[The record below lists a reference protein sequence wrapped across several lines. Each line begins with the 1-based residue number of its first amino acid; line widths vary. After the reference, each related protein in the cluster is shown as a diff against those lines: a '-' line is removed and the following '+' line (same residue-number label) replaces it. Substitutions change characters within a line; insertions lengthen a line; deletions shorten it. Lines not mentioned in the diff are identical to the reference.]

1 MIYKFRDT
9 TAIDTSLQTKEGSL
23 VTIENPDEVIDLK
36 SLTVD
41 LEPIQDL
48 NGYDKPWAGGAG
60 KNKLPSRNGTATN
73 AGLTFS
79 CNGDGVYHI
88 SSTSTSA
95 YPQWLIENGTLT
107 LPVGTTFTLS
117 NTVTNAPSGAFMY
130 CILYERDTPTGTN
143 LASRSTRGRNSI
155 TFTIE
160 HPYQAVVVVAE
171 GNGLTYSNA
180 TITPQIE
187 VGSTA
192 TAFEPYSNI
201 CPISGHTSI
210 DTNRTGKNLLVY
222 PYRAT
227 SATING
233 ITFTAN
239 SDGSVTANGT
249 TSAQAVFTLHASMNL
264 VDGDYILT
272 GGIDTSKFIALG
284 YFDSDS
290 ATAET
295 RANAT
300 TSSGA
305 RFSSHQG
312 RVTYVQIVINANQTV
327 NNLVFKPMIRLA
339 TETDSSYEPYQGN
352 TYTTALGRTVYGG
365 NLEQISGVLADN
377 MAMVTLDGSG
387 SWGTDSKSGDWYRF
401 YIGKYDV
408 KKVSDYRET
417 MLCSGCEVAKN
428 YTTYDDISGDIAVT
442 AYSIKSVT
450 GNWIYIASKTISTIA
465 DLKAWLTQNPLQVV
479 YELATPQTY
488 QLTAQQISLLLG
500 DNNIWSNGGN
510 VTVTYA
516 IDPALYQ
523 GMPTEAVSINGRF
536 LEKLI
541 DGYRT
546 LYTKGRE
553 SLEVELGTYSTGTAD
568 GEKIKNHRYPARV
581 LTVGFQLLSST
592 PEEFRERFNQL
603 NNILSLEEADFIFA
617 DETDK
622 FFTGTPI
629 MDASVEAGQMNVTGE
644 WKIYCGYPFKRSVQP
659 ITLTSTTDATIS
671 GNTATFNF
679 NYKGVMPSKPLLRCE
694 FASAKSGGDYTEDGD
709 CGFVAFLN
717 ADESIIQLGNPEVI
731 DVDATNKNE
740 ALINSEFDAFTGW
753 TNSGKT
759 IRSINDPYWN
769 NGAGQT
775 QNYASGVGTL
785 RRNIASTI
793 GFELDMVHRL
803 SVSSPTQTGTFKT
816 LLKNGNTTVV
826 GFSIEK
832 TGSGTA
838 GTVKYIINDKVVGT
852 DAIDLS
858 QYNEHF
864 GYCNRTPVYVAQTYY
879 TQVVTY
885 VKKKKKKK
893 KKKVVSWVANTRW
906 VQSGWNYT
914 QSNLNSGISRDG
926 AVVTFSVG
934 ELPDRTFKDSDIAT
948 KPCTSISIESTGTF
962 DTNAVRSV
970 ALIQK
975 AGVPFAEIPNVFT
988 AGDIVEADC
997 NSANVFLYRKGSMTG
1012 HLEPQYGA
1020 LGNDWEDFEI
1030 KVGQNAIR
1038 AVWSDWVNTNYKPVI
1053 KIIFNE
1059 VYI

>member
-48 NGYDKPWAGGAG
+48 NGYDKPWVGGAG
-60 KNKLPSRNGTATN
+60 KNKLPNTATITTVGGITFTIDEEGVVTANGTAT
-73 AGLTFS
+73 ADAYLHIADGVPLVSGQTYTLSGVVTASQTAYMYLEESVSSSWRARDYGSGATFS
-79 CNGDGVYHI
+79 APTNSVNAVI
-88 SSTSTSA
+88 RIAS
-95 YPQWLIENGTLT
+95 
-107 LPVGTTFTLS
+107 GTTV
-117 NTVTNAPSGAFMY
+117 NNAIFKPM
-130 CILYERDTPTGTN
+130 
-143 LASRSTRGRNSI
+143 
-155 TFTIE
+155 IE
-160 HPYQAVVVVAE
+160 
-171 GNGLTYSNA
+171 L
-180 TITPQIE
+180 
-187 VGSTA
+187 GSTA
-192 TAFEPYSNI
+192 TAYEPYSNI
-201 CPISGHTSI
+201 CPISGHTSV
-210 DTNRTGKNLLVY
+210 DTNRTGINIWDEVTEFGYISNTTGENL
-222 PYRAT
+222 
-227 SATING
+227 SATTQIRGKNYISVKPNTSYYFKSPRGVFAYFYGANKEYIGVYGGGTRIVNRAITLGANVYFIRISIPSDYGATYNNDISINYPS
-233 ITFTAN
+233 T
-239 SDGSVTANGT
+239 
-249 TSAQAVFTLHASMNL
+249 
-264 VDGDYILT
+264 
-272 GGIDTSKFIALG
+272 DTSYHA
-284 YFDSDS
+284 
-290 ATAET
+290 
-295 RANAT
+295 
-300 TSSGA
+300 
-305 RFSSHQG
+305 
-312 RVTYVQIVINANQTV
+312 
-327 NNLVFKPMIRLA
+327 
-339 TETDSSYEPYQGN
+339 YQGT
-352 TYTTALGRTVYGG
+352 TYTTDLGRTVYGG
-365 NLEQISGVLADN
+365 TLDVVSGVLTVDR
-377 MAMVTLDGSG
+377 AMVDLGTLT
-387 SWGTDSKSGDWYRF
+387 WGYDTGTRRF
-401 YIGKYDV
+401 YSNAPTSIKIPLGSEVPSVISDRYVATKANGQTGGQDGTVAIGSTGYLWVYDTNAGTSASAF
-408 KKVSDYRET
+408 KT
-417 MLCSGCEVAKN
+417 
-428 YTTYDDISGDIAVT
+428 AVT
-442 AYSIKSVT
+442 
-450 GNWIYIASKTISTIA
+450 GST
-465 DLKAWLTQNPLQVV
+465 LV

-759 IRSINDPYWN
+759 IRSISDPYWN

>member
-23 VTIENPDEVIDLK
+23 VTIENPDEVIDIK

-48 NGYDKPWAGGAG
+48 NGYSKPWVGGAG
-60 KNKLPSRNGTATN
+60 KNKLHSTATSVTRDGITFTVNSDGTVNVNGTATANTELVLTTN
-73 AGLTFS
+73 A
-79 CNGDGVYHI
+79 I
-88 SSTSTSA
+88 S
-95 YPQWLIENGTLT
+95 ENGYYLIN
-107 LPVGTTFTLS
+107 GC
-117 NTVTNAPSGAFMY
+117 PSGSS
-130 CILYERDTPTGTN
+130 N
-143 LASRSTRGRNSI
+143 STYWLNFKI
-155 TFTIE
+155 
-160 HPYQAVVVVAE
+160 
-171 GNGLTYSNA
+171 
-180 TITPQIE
+180 
-187 VGSTA
+187 
-192 TAFEPYSNI
+192 
-201 CPISGHTSI
+201 
-210 DTNRTGKNLLVY
+210 
-222 PYRAT
+222 
-227 SATING
+227 
-233 ITFTAN
+233 
-239 SDGSVTANGT
+239 TANGA
-249 TSAQAVFTLHASMNL
+249 SYWAQ
-264 VDGDYILT
+264 DYGSGYSLSNGTIQNF
-272 GGIDTSKFIALG
+272 GIFVK
-284 YFDSDS
+284 
-290 ATAET
+290 
-295 RANAT
+295 
-300 TSSGA
+300 SGA
-305 RFSSHQG
+305 
-312 RVTYVQIVINANQTV
+312 TV
-327 NNLVFKPMIRLA
+327 NNAVFKPMIRLA
-339 TETDSSYEPYQGN
+339 SETDATYEPYENICPISGHDSVDVTRTGKNLLDYDAMSSGYINGYGEVSPASTTQLEKVSGFIPITAGQAYTFSTIIN
-352 TYTTALGRTVYGG
+352 TAYGKWVGIGVYDAEKKFIRRLASGDMGSITDITYALPSSYTAGASYVRVSFRTYGIATNVQFEEGTEKTEHDGYAQTYTTDLGRTVYGG
-365 NLEQISGVLADN
+365 TLDVTSGVLTVDRAMVDITSNTFALYTNQNKRRFETTISGVVNSGYASINDAISSHFVNAKALNANVWGTFSLSAGASGTGYLTFYDENSEVATLADFQN
-377 MAMVTLDGSG
+377 FIQAQSSSG
-387 SWGTDSKSGDWYRF
+387 KP
-401 YIGKYDV
+401 V
-408 KKVSDYRET
+408 Q
-417 MLCSGCEVAKN
+417 
-428 YTTYDDISGDIAVT
+428 
-442 AYSIKSVT
+442 
-450 GNWIYIASKTISTIA
+450 IYY
-465 DLKAWLTQNPLQVV
+465 P
-479 YELATPQTY
+479 LATPQTY
-488 QLTAQQISLLLG
+488 QLTAQQIELLLG
-500 DNNIWSNGGN
+500 DNNIWSSGGN

-759 IRSINDPYWN
+759 IRSISDPYWN

-785 RRNIASTI
+785 TRNIASTI

>member
-48 NGYDKPWAGGAG
+48 NGYSKPWVGGAG
-60 KNKLPSRNGTATN
+60 KNKLKINASSQTVKGMTFTVNSDGSVTVNGTTTEANCFFNLNYISGQINIPTGVPINIGRYGKNVPSALNVEAVGNSGTN
-73 AGLTFS
+73 YKTVSGTAEFG
-79 CNGDGVYHI
+79 I
-88 SSTSTSA
+88 SDDWTMTSTSA
-95 YPQWLIENGTLT
+95 TTSTWLRLQIQNA
-107 LPVGTTFTLS
+107 GTTINNVTVYPFYCYSS
-117 NTVTNAPSGAFMY
+117 NKMTEY
-130 CILYERDTPTGTN
+130 
-143 LASRSTRGRNSI
+143 
-155 TFTIE
+155 
-160 HPYQAVVVVAE
+160 
-171 GNGLTYSNA
+171 
-180 TITPQIE
+180 
-187 VGSTA
+187 
-192 TAFEPYSNI
+192 EPYENV
-201 CPISGHTSI
+201 CPISGHTEV
-210 DTNRTGKNLLVY
+210 DTKRTGKNLLNSALCVN
-222 PYRAT
+222 RT
-227 SATING
+227 SNG
-233 ITFTAN
+233 ITTTHNA
-239 SDGSVTANGT
+239 DGSITFSGTASSTNRWWSPSDNMNVFIKAGTYTLSSSLSMRLYFHNSGYKSGTFTLTADDTIDNIRFVITNGT
-249 TSAQAVFTLHASMNL
+249 IYNTTVKPQLE
-264 VDGDYILT
+264 
-272 GGIDTSKFIALG
+272 LG
-284 YFDSDS
+284 TT
-290 ATAET
+290 ATA
-295 RANAT
+295 
-300 TSSGA
+300 
-305 RFSSHQG
+305 
-312 RVTYVQIVINANQTV
+312 
-327 NNLVFKPMIRLA
+327 
-339 TETDSSYEPYQGN
+339 YEPYQSD
-352 TYTTALGRTVYGG
+352 TYTTDLGRTVYGG
-365 NLEQISGVLADN
+365 TLDVTSGVLTNGFGEAVFKTGRYSLSGPISSSIYPN
-377 MAMVTLDGSG
+377 TYVYYNGTLGGLIEKNSG
-387 SWGTDSKSGDWYRF
+387 NDITKAVCAYLPSTSRTLAGGNNEAVGLFQYHGDSTNQFRIAFPKEERF
-401 YIGKYDV
+401 
-408 KKVSDYRET
+408 
-417 MLCSGCEVAKN
+417 
-428 YTTYDDISGDIAVT
+428 
-442 AYSIKSVT
+442 
-450 GNWIYIASKTISTIA
+450 STSTK
-465 DLKAWLTQNPLQVV
+465 LMEWLDSLAEPFTV
-479 YELATPQTY
+479 YYPLATPQTY

-500 DNNIWSNGGN
+500 GNNIWSSGGN
-510 VTVTYA
+510 VTVKYA